1 MSTNLPKDGNKLN
14 PMWVTGFTDAEG
26 CFSIIIEITDPLKW
40 KVRSSFEINLHIKDT
55 DILHKIQC
63 FFGVGSVY
71 TRMSRKTSV
80 YRVSNVKDLND
91 VIIPHFRKYPL
102 ISKKNSDF
110 ILWSKVIQ
118 MMLNKDHLS
127 LTGFLTI
134 LTYYA
139 SINRGISKNVLK
151 YYANIIPH
159 GKLEVSLPDSLNPD
173 WVSGFVAGDGGF
185 AIYVKPA
192 KDYTLAEKVY
202 VRFHI
207 AQHSK
212 DISRIEIR
220 VIYLTLEGVNIC
232 RIPSGNVKKWYN
244 FRC

>member
-1 MSTNLPKDGNKLN
+1 MR
-14 PMWVTGFTDAEG
+14 VTGFTNAEG
-26 CFSIIIEITDPLKW
+26 CFTIIIEITDPLKW
-40 KVRSSFEINLHIKDT
+40 KVRSSFEINLHTMDT

-80 YRVSNVKDLND
+80 YRVTNVKDLIA
-91 VIIPHFRKYPL
+91 VIIPHFTKYPL

-151 YYANIIPH
+151 YYANIIPF

-192 KDYTLAEKVY
+192 KDYALTEKVY
-202 VRFHI
+202 FRFHI
-207 AQHSK
+207 AQHNK
-212 DISRIEIR
+212 
-220 VIYLTLEGVNIC
+220 LLL
-232 RIPSGNVKKWYN
+232 
-244 FRC
+244 

>member
-1 MSTNLPKDGNKLN
+1 
-14 PMWVTGFTDAEG
+14 
-26 CFSIIIEITDPLKW
+26 
-40 KVRSSFEINLHIKDT
+40 
-55 DILHKIQC
+55 
-63 FFGVGSVY
+63 
-71 TRMSRKTSV
+71 
-80 YRVSNVKDLND
+80 
-91 VIIPHFRKYPL
+91 
-102 ISKKNSDF
+102 
-110 ILWSKVIQ
+110 

-212 DISRIEIR
+212 DIGRIELR

-244 FRC
+244 FRS